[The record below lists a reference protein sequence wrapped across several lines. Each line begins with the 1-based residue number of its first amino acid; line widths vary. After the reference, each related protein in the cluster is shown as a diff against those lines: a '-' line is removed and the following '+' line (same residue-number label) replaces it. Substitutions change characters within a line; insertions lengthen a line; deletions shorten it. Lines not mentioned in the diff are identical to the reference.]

1 MNCMEAKIRIDT
13 SYYEFLDLVQNI
25 SKNSKSIQTSL
36 IRTIYE
42 NYDIQKVKNDLD
54 KKIAHLD
61 KLLIK

>member
-1 MNCMEAKIRIDT
+1 MEAKIRIDT